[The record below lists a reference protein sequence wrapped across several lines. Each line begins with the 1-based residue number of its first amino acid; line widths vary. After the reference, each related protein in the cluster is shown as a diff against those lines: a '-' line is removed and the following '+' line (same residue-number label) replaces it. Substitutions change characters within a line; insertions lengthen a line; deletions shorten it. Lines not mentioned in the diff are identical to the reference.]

1 MTVEILRAENLVE
14 LGVRHGFTTR
24 QGGVSSAPY
33 DTLNLHF
40 KSEDAPEHVLENFQ
54 RVAAAADLALEN
66 FVMTEQAH
74 STNILPVGIA
84 EAGRGVLREGFTA
97 IDGLMTDTPGLI
109 LTAYCAD
116 CALIFLAD
124 LDRRAV
130 GIAHAGGVGTKA
142 GMTSKIVE
150 RMCDEYGLL
159 PEDLICAVSPCICG
173 NCYEMDIKA
182 ENLRQLVAAGV
193 PEGQIFIS
201 KHCTCEE
208 VDTFFSHRA
217 ASSGGAGGVGGGH
230 TGRQIGFITL

>member
-54 RVAAAADLALEN
+54 RVVAAADLALEN

-74 STNILPVGIA
+74 STNILPVGMA

-150 RMCDEYGLL
+150 RMCDEYDLL

-217 ASSGGAGGVGGGH
+217 ASNGGGDVGGGH